1 MLGETDTAQDRKFR
15 KAAKQL
21 AGHRDDEH
29 LAVRQITGERFV
41 EGVAHVDGAVV
52 HQVVGYESDMAGVY
66 QACDVII
73 GRGGASTVHEVAVT
87 GTPAVLV
94 PWAASADDHQTDN
107 VRWLSE
113 VDGAIMLRESELD
126 RLADVL
132 DDLRADPSRRDA
144 LAAGALGRGE
154 VHRSGALAGLIERV
168 AIASSPS

>member
-1 MLGETDTAQDRKFR
+1 M
-15 KAAKQL
+15 
-21 AGHRDDEH
+21 
-29 LAVRQITGERFV
+29 
-41 EGVAHVDGAVV
+41 
-52 HQVVGYESDMAGVY
+52 HQVVGYESDMAAVY

-87 GTPAVLV
+87 GTPAILV

-113 VDGAIMLRESELD
+113 VGGAIMLRESELD
-126 RLADVL
+126 RLADTL
-132 DDLRADPSRRDA
+132 DALRADPLRRDA
-144 LAAGALGRGE
+144 LAAAALGRGE